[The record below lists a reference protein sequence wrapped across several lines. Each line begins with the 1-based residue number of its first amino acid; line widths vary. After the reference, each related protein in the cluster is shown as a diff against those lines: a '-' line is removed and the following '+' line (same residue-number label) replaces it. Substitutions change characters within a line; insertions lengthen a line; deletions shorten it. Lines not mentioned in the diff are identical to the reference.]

1 MARKSLRRALE
12 SSLESSLGLHN
23 HRRVGVS
30 VVSLM
35 MMSMDL
41 ILLVDSPI
49 TGAAVLSL
57 CSLVAK

>member
-12 SSLESSLGLHN
+12 SSLGLHN
-23 HRRVGVS
+23 HNRV
-30 VVSLM
+30 VVIVLSLM
-35 MMSMDL
+35 MMSMDR